1 MFFKKRADRIR
12 KIEQTEEEFKNTL
25 KEEPLEKSDKLAMLL
40 ASLIVF
46 LPALIV
52 VILFFALMSWWFF

>member
-1 MFFKKRADRIR
+1 MFFKKRIDRIR
-12 KIEQTEEEFKNTL
+12 KIEQSEEQFKNIL
-25 KEEPLEKSDKLAMLL
+25 KEEPLEKSDKLAMVI

-52 VILFFALMSWWFF
+52 VILFFTLMSWWFF